1 MRKDARFNPIC
12 SEIAAKAWAHALE
25 RPHDD
30 VALRGDALSAC
41 NKLTAIL
48 RRLNERSSINLIVK
62 SLRIV
67 DFDGD
72 YET

>member
-12 SEIAAKAWAHALE
+12 SDIAAIVRAHALE
-25 RPHDD
+25 RPQDD
-30 VALRGDALSAC
+30 AALRGDALSAC
-41 NKLTAIL
+41 NKLTAVL
-48 RRLNERSSINLIVK
+48 RRLNERSYINLIVK